1 MADIFI
7 SYTSSDRDW
16 AFWIAHELEAL
27 GHVAHVHEWEVS
39 GGDDIYAWM
48 ERRHNTAD
56 HVLCVVSDDYLKAP
70 YSTLERNA
78 ALWHAVA
85 KRPGFVLLVAV
96 LAHAALS
103 AHEKAF
109 GQHHRLTK
117 KSAHVTTKALDALG
131 RGEAATTLRHR
142 YGIEDIGK
150 PN

>member
-1 MADIFI
+1 MAARPLYERALAI
-7 SYTSSDRDW
+7 RE
-16 AFWIAHELEAL
+16 ELL
-27 GHVAHVHEWEVS
+27 GNEHP
-39 GGDDIYAWM
+39 
-48 ERRHNTAD
+48 NTAAVQAD
-56 HVLCVVSDDYLKAP
+56 LGLLLLDQNQPAKAL
-70 YSTLERNA
+70 TLA
-78 ALWHAVA
+78 Q
-85 KRPGFVLLVAV
+85 
-96 LAHAALS
+96 AALS